1 LCELRVRSVAFC
13 GPRPISAL
21 RTSNAALRTHV
32 LRRHGLRRRT
42 QTPPGHSSA
51 SPTRRVII
59 CTSRRDSGRPRE
71 SLSEIF
77 RSFAARSTSDGFPAN
92 SVFFEGKSSALHNPQ
107 APSPAPQPKRP
118 VAVRTRGSAKASM
131 TSCSGHFARATH
143 RQHGRLQSPGAGT
156 TGFPLV
162 SPIGMRV
169 STGAAPRTKCIQRIR
184 LPSGPGD
191 GNR

>member
-42 QTPPGHSSA
+42 QTPSGHSSA

-71 SLSEIF
+71 SLCEIF

-92 SVFFEGKSSALHNPQ
+92 SVFFEGNSSALHNPQ
-107 APSPAPQPKRP
+107 APPPNPTQAAGRGAHARFGESVDDLVQRTLRPCNSSPARKAPKSWRWDDWFSARLSDRDEGQYRSGP
-118 VAVRTRGSAKASM
+118 ADEMHPENSLAVR
-131 TSCSGHFARATH
+131 
-143 RQHGRLQSPGAGT
+143 
-156 TGFPLV
+156 
-162 SPIGMRV
+162 
-169 STGAAPRTKCIQRIR
+169 PR
-184 LPSGPGD
+184 
-191 GNR
+191 